1 MEQKGSRRENWID
14 AAKGIAILIVVL
26 NHSGLVISGVNFWG
40 GMFYVPAFF
49 LLAGYTYAPKE
60 ESYKS
65 FVKRKAKRLLVPY
78 FVPVR

>member
-40 GMFYVPAFF
+40 GMFYVPAF
-49 LLAGYTYAPKE
+49 
-60 ESYKS
+60 SC
-65 FVKRKAKRLLVPY
+65 
-78 FVPVR
+78 